1 MIGGIISGIGQLFGG
16 IAQKIG
22 QRKQYEREKQDN
34 IAMWNMQN
42 AYNSPVEQMKRL
54 KEAGLNEHLVYQSGN
69 AIQPAGDVSV
79 NPSDGTSGL
88 SDIANSLNTG
98 YQAYLQGKS
107 IMSQNRQRD
116 VQSDLTEQKI
126 KSELKSQQLQD
137 LIIIGK
143 DLQNRRDFI
152 DTRYKR
158 QEKAQELRKL
168 DAEIKINNQT
178 LSNLMATNENIVA
191 DTKNKHTENKLKQ
204 QQSRQMQQD
213 LEFKA
218 KNNLILLKQGKIS
231 LDAML
236 TDIALKKANIQA
248 INQNREMTSKQLEK
262 LQQDIKEQLINMLSK
277 NLDNAQKVIGLK
289 YSDKLQ
295 SIETELKEFENDT
308 RILRLLGS
316 AIPFAP
322 GIKK

>member
-1 MIGGIISGIGQLFGG
+1 MIGGLISGIGQLFGG
-16 IAQKIG
+16 IAQKVG
-22 QRKQYEREKQDN
+22 QRKQYEREKRDN
-34 IAMWNMQN
+34 IAMWHMQN

-79 NPSDGTSGL
+79 NPSDGSTGL
-88 SDIANSLNTG
+88 KDIGDSFNTG

-126 KSELKSQQLQD
+126 KSEIKSQQLQD

-143 DLQNRRDFI
+143 DLQNKRDFI
-152 DTRYKR
+152 DTRYKG

-168 DAEIKINNQT
+168 DTEIRLNNQS

-218 KNNLILLKQGKIS
+218 KNNLILLKQGKVS
-231 LDAML
+231 LDSML

-248 INQNREMTSKQLEK
+248 INDNRQYTTKQLEK
-262 LQQDIKEQLINMLSK
+262 LQQDIKEQMINMLSK

-289 YSDKLQ
+289 YSDRMKAL
-295 SIETELKEFENDT
+295 ELNLMEFEDENK
-308 RILRLLGS
+308 I
-316 AIPFAP
+316 
-322 GIKK
+322 IKVLSNTVK

>member
-1 MIGGIISGIGQLFGG
+1 MIGALISGIGQLFGG
-16 IAQKIG
+16 IAQKVG
-22 QRKQYEREKQDN
+22 QRKQYEREKADN
-34 IAMWNMQN
+34 IALWNMQN

-54 KEAGLNEHLVYQSGN
+54 KEAGLNENLVYQSGN

-79 NPSDGTSGL
+79 NSSDGASGL
-88 SDIANSLNTG
+88 SDIGNSFNTG

-126 KSELKSQQLQD
+126 KSEIKSQQLQD
-137 LIIIGK
+137 LIITGK
-143 DLQNRRDFI
+143 ELQNRRDFI
-152 DTRYKR
+152 DTRYKG
-158 QEKAQELRKL
+158 QEKEQELRKL
-168 DAEIKINNQT
+168 DAEIKLNNQT
-178 LSNLMATNENIVA
+178 LTNLIATNENIVA
-191 DTKNKHTENKLKQ
+191 DTKNKISENKLKQ

-213 LEFKA
+213 LEFKV
-218 KNNLILLKQGKIS
+218 KNNLILLKQGKMT

-248 INQNREMTSKQLEK
+248 INQNREYTSKQMDK
-262 LQQDIKEQLINMLSK
+262 LQQDIKEQMINMLSK
-277 NLDNAQKVIGLK
+277 NLDNVQKVIGLK

-308 RILRLLGS
+308 KLVRLLG
-316 AIPFAP
+316 AAMQMAP
-322 GIKK
+322 VIK